1 MTNAP
6 GVPMQSQGTTS
17 PSAASAA
24 GERAGTRK
32 VDEEIAALF
41 EEYRTL
47 REEIAQRI
55 SARMQMIGFAG
66 IISALLAAS
75 NRLSYQ
81 SPSPYV
87 SVLTLVLAVLW
98 VRGSN
103 QAIQRIGQHLR
114 GIEERINALTAQAWQ
129 CPEPL
134 LTWETSIQLR
144 RRAVGGL
151 RGWVGRTGG
160 WYNR

>member
-1 MTNAP
+1 
-6 GVPMQSQGTTS
+6 MQSHGTTD
-17 PSAASAA
+17 PLPAA
-24 GERAGTRK
+24 GAGNRRT
-32 VDEEIAALF
+32 DEEISALL

-47 REEIAQRI
+47 REEITQRI

-75 NRLSYQ
+75 NLLSYK

-87 SVLTLVLAVLW
+87 SALTLVLAAFW

-103 QAIQRIGQHLR
+103 QAIQRIGRHLR
-114 GIEERINALTAQAWQ
+114 GIEERINTLAAQAWQ
-129 CPEPL
+129 CPGPL
-134 LTWETSIQLR
+134 LTWETSIQSQ

-151 RGWVGRTGG
+151 SGWIGRTGG
-160 WYNR
+160 WYTR